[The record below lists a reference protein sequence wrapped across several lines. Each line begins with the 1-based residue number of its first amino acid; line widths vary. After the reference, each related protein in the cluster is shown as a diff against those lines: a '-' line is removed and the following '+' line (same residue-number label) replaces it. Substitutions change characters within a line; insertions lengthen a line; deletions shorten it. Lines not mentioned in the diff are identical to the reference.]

1 MNLITI
7 FQAIA
12 GFILIFFVPGYALS
26 WTFYPFRDELTQI
39 NRIALSLVL
48 SVASVMASVLFV
60 DVYLGVDFTPINIV
74 ITILLLTALAIIAWR
89 IRIID
94 AGKMRKK
101 IKMRFL
107 AFHNRFITKI
117 LRKWRR

>member
-1 MNLITI
+1 MDLITI

-60 DVYLGVDFTPINIV
+60 DIYLGVDFTPINIV
-74 ITILLLTALAIIAWR
+74 ITILLVTVLAIISWR

-101 IKMRFL
+101 LKMRFL
-107 AFHNRFITKI
+107 SVKEKI
-117 LRKWRR
+117 IPNFARKIKK